1 MKFKTTKKAIN
12 NGYGYK
18 ICIPFADLQHL
29 LNYTEPCAYTCGTM
43 GWNADIYHID
53 LNVAIVTG
61 YRPFGNIKPDS
72 KMVRDYDEIAKEIIS
87 DWDIS
92 VPRKK
97 EKLNILI
104 NQFVEECLEKYR

>member
-12 NGYGYK
+12 NGYDYK

-43 GWNADIYHID
+43 GWNANIYHID
-53 LNVAIVTG
+53 PNVAIVTG
-61 YRPFGNIKPDS
+61 YRPFGNIRPDS